1 MLAMSKLELL
11 INYEFIL
18 VDYNKKH
25 KFTINITGDSVADIV
40 DNANK
45 LRRELFQLY
54 SKYNCVRITDKEVT
68 FQSGEELPRI

>member
-18 VDYNKKH
+18 VDHNKKH
-25 KFTINITGDSVADIV
+25 KFTITITGDTLAEII

-54 SKYNCVRITDKEVT
+54 SKDNCVRITDKVT
-68 FQSGEELPRI
+68 FQSGEELPRT

>member
-1 MLAMSKLELL
+1 MLDMSKLELL

-18 VDYNKKH
+18 VDHNKKH
-25 KFTINITGDSVADIV
+25 KFTINITGDGVADIV

-54 SKYNCVRITDKEVT
+54 SKDCIRITDKVT